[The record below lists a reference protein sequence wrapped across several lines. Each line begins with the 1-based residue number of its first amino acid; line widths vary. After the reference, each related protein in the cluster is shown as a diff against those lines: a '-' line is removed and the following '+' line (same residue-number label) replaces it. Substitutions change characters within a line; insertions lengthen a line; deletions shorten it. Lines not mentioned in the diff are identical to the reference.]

1 LIEKEFITKHDK
13 FKKRTFKGKK
23 CICFTMIKNQT
34 YPLFENEK
42 LNPKL
47 INDGKFNKIKWFN
60 GEEEVIYNI

>member
-1 LIEKEFITKHDK
+1 
-13 FKKRTFKGKK
+13 
-23 CICFTMIKNQT
+23 MIKNQT